1 MEFKKMII
9 LLSITVSIMFG
20 ILLGISYAWY
30 AYENAETNIIASTK
44 KELPTIQF
52 MQTEYIKSTQ
62 NMPIYDEDRYKYA
75 NKNSFTVTLGE
86 NLKEYETGLQIVL
99 NNIEIA
105 NELKIKNYKY
115 ELLENKRIISTGDFS
130 ILGDETS
137 IELLPMTIMNPVNYP
152 YTYVYELYIWL
163 SEDETNQNDL
173 MNKPFGAKID
183 INSAI
188 KKVESEQ

>member
-20 ILLGISYAWY
+20 MLLGISYAWY

-86 NLKEYETGLQIVL
+86 NLIEYETALQIVL

-105 NELKIKNYKY
+105 NELKINNFKY
-115 ELLENKRIISTGDFS
+115 ELLENKKVISTGDFS
-130 ILGDETS
+130 TLGDETS
-137 IELLPMTIMNPVNYP
+137 IELFPMTIMNPINYP

-163 SEDETNQNDL
+163 SEDESNQNDL

-188 KKVESEQ
+188 KK

>member
-1 MEFKKMII
+1 MEFKKIII

-30 AYENAETNIIASTK
+30 AYANAETSIQGTTK
-44 KELPTIQF
+44 KDLPTIQF
-52 MQTEYIKSTQ
+52 MQTEYIESTK

-86 NLKEYETGLQIVL
+86 NLEEYETSLQIIL
-99 NNIEIA
+99 SNINIA

-115 ELLENKRIISTGDFS
+115 ELLENKKIISAGDFS
-130 ILGDETS
+130 SLGAETS
-137 IELLPMTIMNPVNYP
+137 IELLPITTMNPSNYP

-173 MNKPFGAKID
+173 MNKLFGAKID

-188 KKVESEQ
+188 KK